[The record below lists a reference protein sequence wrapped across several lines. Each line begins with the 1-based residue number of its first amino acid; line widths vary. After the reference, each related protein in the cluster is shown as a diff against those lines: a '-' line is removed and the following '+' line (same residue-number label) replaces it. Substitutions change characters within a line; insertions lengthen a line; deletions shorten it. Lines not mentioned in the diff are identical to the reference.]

1 MPRKKSAIKALKQS
15 KKLAEHNKEIKDNVK
30 NLIKKT
36 KKAVEAKE
44 GDKVLESIKSAIK
57 AIDKAAQKK
66 IIKKNTAARKKSRLM
81 KKVNSLKKQN

>member
-1 MPRKKSAIKALKQS
+1 MPQKKSAIKALKQS
-15 KKLAEHNKEIKDNVK
+15 KKIAARNKNIKDNVK

-36 KKAVEAKE
+36 KKAVEIKE
-44 GDKVLESIKSAIK
+44 SDKALETVKSAIK

-81 KKVNSLKKQN
+81 KKVNSLSK

>member
-15 KKLAEHNKEIKDNVK
+15 KKIALRNKTIKDNVK
-30 NLIKKT
+30 NLVKKT
-36 KKAVEAKE
+36 RKAVDEKANDKAMESVKEA
-44 GDKVLESIKSAIK
+44 IR

-81 KKVNSLKKQN
+81 KKVNSLKKTN